1 MGNKRISI
9 CIGVNQYKHYPKAD
23 LKYAASDAEKVHEI
37 LKDPTRGAFNT
48 CHLLL
53 NEQAT
58 KGNILEVLKNALLDP
73 DLGSDDVVLFYF
85 SGHGQLDKSEN
96 LYLVPHDVSPLDINP
111 DTVDITT
118 SVHLTDIEILLDNT
132 QTGTAIFILDACHSG
147 GSGKLLGHL
156 KYKDNSNII
165 FIGASRFSEQA
176 YESAEIKQSR
186 FTLALLESFYQPPN
200 FEHWITLQQALAYV
214 HRVMP
219 GMTSKKR
226 QQTLEITSHAN
237 NQNIKLTQNPR
248 FSIDAVGFIDEIKEL
263 CELADTSIISDLG
276 DIPDNIFV
284 MKERKAFGTEN
295 ATLIGCFY
303 NSVVDISPPEI
314 DLFNK
319 IAATFSAERKINS
332 ALIIAK
338 NEFPN
343 SMIDRFNQSVDFR
356 TLDQMIWQL
365 VDFQKYLHA
374 LRREYKQGNEDRPL
388 QPPLKEIYIS
398 LSGQMT
404 SAENDE
410 APVSIDQVDQGI
422 ADWLNTENQPMGLLL
437 GSYGTG
443 KTTVSRVISYQQAE
457 LLQNPTNSDS
467 RIPVIFPLRI
477 FPRYNV
483 VDIGGFIVSYLRNFP
498 GLKNMDFGAFQR
510 MNHSGKLLLIFDGFD
525 EMGTRVDRNI
535 LKRNFAAICS
545 LIETGREKIVV
556 SSRPEVFL
564 TAAEQK
570 EIFSALETRYSM
582 PTFHL
587 HPLSDN
593 QFKGYVEKR
602 VQYLQKFD
610 PTLEDWHS
618 YYDRISSIP
627 ELKEIATRPVI
638 LEITISTLPT
648 LIKENVSISKASLY
662 EYYLSGEIERQIVD
676 KKRDFLIGTDQRLT
690 LIQFVAMYLLA
701 KDQIELSTEEILNVI
716 NANLL
721 SDQKVDAES
730 FTRDFLACSFML
742 REAQSYRFSHLSFW
756 EYLVA
761 RTLLAE
767 IQNNQVYVLDNIV
780 IKSEIA
786 HFLVELVINSS
797 KSEFYERVL
806 WNWMESS
813 AQEIEFIQERFSI
826 RLKTQ
831 SLFHLVKIS
840 GKDDTLEYAKERT
853 IRSRVKK
860 TVIRVLSRPG
870 SSKKKSGRKKSE
882 FWNKQIE
889 KLSRNILQIDQI
901 EQSKE
906 MYIFENLF
914 KKSSSTS
921 FAGGNA
927 LTILSLLDRLPKEQ
941 KYDAFNLSGANLI
954 GFDFV
959 DSSFQKTLFRESVF
973 TKINFVNTQWYKTDF
988 SSCAFNEVDIDI
1000 RSIPGCE
1007 FSGSTFNLTNVKARS
1022 IEMSGFGGCTFHQCN
1037 FTLESLSECHFPGCT
1052 FNQCEFAIET
1062 LSKCDFSGCTFNESR
1077 FHQSKI
1083 AQAIF
1088 EKAEFHQVDW
1098 IASVIEEC
1106 DFNHAEFNEVLF
1118 ERSTLERS
1126 NFSTV
1131 FSERVFYEECSLTDC
1146 FFPEKY
1152 TILSE
1157 RGVTVKNL
1165 IPVLEDEKV
1174 IRQPL
1179 TESTSE

>member
-200 FEHWITLQQALAYV
+200 FEHWITLQQSLAYV

-248 FSIDAVGFIDEIKEL
+248 FSIDAVGFIDEVKEL

-303 NSVVDISPPEI
+303 NSVVEISLPEV

-332 ALIIAK
+332 ALIISK

-343 SMIDRFNQSVDFR
+343 SMIDRFNQAVDFR

-767 IQNNQVYVLDNIV
+767 IQNNKVYVLDSII

-786 HFLVELVINSS
+786 HFLVELIKNSA
-797 KSEFYERVL
+797 KSEFYEKIL
-806 WNWMESS
+806 WNWMKSS
-813 AQEIEFIQERFSI
+813 AQTPESI
-826 RLKTQ
+826 RANFSSKKHAQ
-831 SLFHLVKIS
+831 KLFHLVK
-840 GKDDTLEYAKERT
+840 
-853 IRSRVKK
+853 V
-860 TVIRVLSRPG
+860 
-870 SSKKKSGRKKSE
+870 SKKKYTLDNIKIGKV
-882 FWNKQIE
+882 FGNDNVIINIVNKNIFYPSSHIE
-889 KLSRNILQIDQI
+889 PSK
-901 EQSKE
+901 SKE

-914 KKSSSTS
+914 TKNISTS
-921 FAGGNA
+921 FVGGNS
-927 LTILSLLDRLPKEQ
+927 LKILSLLDRLSKE
-941 KYDAFNLSGANLI
+941 KNYNIFDLSGANLS

-959 DSSFQKTLFRESVF
+959 ESSFTRTLFRESVF
-973 TKINFVNTQWYKTDF
+973 TKINFVNTQWDKADF
-988 SSCAFNEVDIDI
+988 RSCTFNQVDIDI
-1000 RSIPGCE
+1000 SSIPGCK
-1007 FSGSTFNLTNVKARS
+1007 FSGSTFNLTNFKSRS
-1022 IEMSGFGGCTFHQCN
+1022 IEMSDFGGCTFNQCN
-1037 FTLESLSECHFPGCT
+1037 FTLESLSECTFSGCT
-1052 FNQCEFAIET
+1052 FNQCELTIET
-1062 LSKCDFSGCTFNESR
+1062 LSKCDFSDCTFNESR
-1077 FHQSKI
+1077 FHQSKM

-1106 DFNHAEFNEVLF
+1106 DFNHAELNEVLF

-1131 FSERVFYEECSLTDC
+1131 FSERVFYEDCSLTDC